1 MTTTTFDLLA
11 ADAEVLPQ
19 VVSPLLQPRPGRIRG
34 VLGSLFSGI
43 GWLFGATTLL
53 LGLAILASVPIGQF
67 LVLGYLL
74 EASGRVARS
83 GRLRDGFIGVRT
95 AAWLGGVAVGTLL
108 FWSPL
113 YLMSYLAERAR
124 IIDPQGPI
132 ARQWEIALAL
142 GTILFV
148 LHVSAACLRGGRI
161 RDFLRPL
168 NVLWLVRRFF
178 RGKTFT
184 EARDRLWN
192 TVVPLRLPYYFWF
205 GLRGFVGAFLWLA
218 LPLALLGQAHQ
229 NPALGVLGGVLL
241 GIVVL
246 YLPFLQARFA
256 RDDRLRAYREVRS
269 VRTAFRRA
277 PIAFLLAFVVQLVF
291 AMPLYL
297 LKIEAIP
304 RDLIFLEGLVFLV
317 FIFPA
322 RLLAGWA
329 LARSKRRIDSRHWLF
344 RWTARLVMLPVAAAY
359 VLVVFS
365 SQHLGWH
372 GIPSLYEQHAFLLPV
387 PFVVWSQ

>member
-1 MTTTTFDLLA
+1 
-11 ADAEVLPQ
+11 
-19 VVSPLLQPRPGRIRG
+19 
-34 VLGSLFSGI
+34 
-43 GWLFGATTLL
+43 
-53 LGLAILASVPIGQF
+53 
-67 LVLGYLL
+67 
-74 EASGRVARS
+74 VARS
-83 GRLRDGFIGVRT
+83 GRFRDGFIGVRT

-113 YLMSYLAERAR
+113 YGMSYLAERAR

-132 ARQWEIALAL
+132 AKQWEIALAICT
-142 GTILFV
+142 GIFV
-148 LHVSAACLRGGRI
+148 LHVSGACLRGGRI
-161 RDFLRPL
+161 RDFFRPG
-168 NVLWLVRRFF
+168 NALWLVRRTL
-178 RGKTFT
+178 RGGTYT

-192 TVVPLRLPYYFWF
+192 TLVPLRLPYYFWL
-205 GLRGFVGAFLWLA
+205 GLRGFVGAFLWLV
-218 LPLALLGQAHQ
+218 LPLTLLGQAHQ
-229 NPALGVLGGVLL
+229 NPAVGVIGGVMLGV
-241 GIVVL
+241 VVL

-256 RDDRLRAYREVRS
+256 RDDRLRAYRELRAVR
-269 VRTAFRRA
+269 VAFRRA

-304 RDLIFLEGLVFLV
+304 RDLMFLEGLVFLV

-329 LARSKRRIDSRHWLF
+329 LARSERREESRHWLF
-344 RWTARLVMLPVAAAY
+344 RWLARLVMLPVVAAY

-387 PFVVWSQ
+387 PFVAWSQ